1 MDGGTLGSYLMN
13 AVMDAKRLLILDCC
27 DLKAKPGTLRVLRD
41 DDIRVWSSTKISAH
55 QTGMNDVL
63 AKAMLLGY
71 EPEAITV
78 IGVEPCDLE
87 DYGGSLTEKVRA
99 RVPEA
104 VQIAAEELRRWGFPV
119 QKREK
124 GEVVTDLG
132 AGAVE
137 QDVYEN
143 GRPSEEAAP
152 RTGDVRFMP
161 VKE

>member
-1 MDGGTLGSYLMN
+1 
-13 AVMDAKRLLILDCC
+13 
-27 DLKAKPGTLRVLRD
+27 
-41 DDIRVWSSTKISAH
+41 
-55 QTGMNDVL
+55 MNDVL

-104 VQIAAEELRRWGFPV
+104 VSLAADELRRWGFPV

-124 GEVVTDLG
+124 GETVTDLG

-137 QDVYEN
+137 QDVYES
-143 GRPSEEAAP
+143 GRPSEEQAP
-152 RTGDVRFMP
+152 RSGDVRFMP
-161 VKE
+161 AKE